1 MQNYCIVQF
10 LGGLNLLRRSSRKIS
25 LTMKLLFI
33 LIVCSFGLAY
43 ASDGYAQKTSITLKA
58 NDCTIEEVLHKIEL
72 ESGFG
77 FFVNSK
83 NLDLKRKVSVSVSN
97 KNIFQVLEQ
106 VFKGVGIEYK
116 VLDNKIVLAAKEK
129 DVAQQRKER
138 LIAGTV
144 KDKNGEP
151 LIGVSIREK
160 SSGEGTITDMDGNYT
175 LKVSGEQPILVFS
188 YIGYKTLDVPVGGQ
202 SNINVTMSDDTQV
215 IDEVVVTALG
225 IKREKKMLGY
235 AVQEIKSDQLN
246 KTGDPSVTSALQGK
260 VAGLQMNTAGTGLG
274 GSTKITIRLL

>member
-25 LTMKLLFI
+25 LSMKLLFI

-106 VFKGVGIEYK
+106 VFKGV
-116 VLDNKIVLAAKEK
+116 
-129 DVAQQRKER
+129 AQIQNS
-138 LIAGTV
+138 GFM
-144 KDKNGEP
+144 P
-151 LIGVSIREK
+151 LSELLGVSQI
-160 SSGEGTITDMDGNYT
+160 
-175 LKVSGEQPILVFS
+175 S
-188 YIGYKTLDVPVGGQ
+188 YQAADYHF
-202 SNINVTMSDDTQV
+202 V
-215 IDEVVVTALG
+215 IF
-225 IKREKKMLGY
+225 
-235 AVQEIKSDQLN
+235 
-246 KTGDPSVTSALQGK
+246 
-260 VAGLQMNTAGTGLG
+260 
-274 GSTKITIRLL
+274 

>member
-25 LTMKLLFI
+25 LSMKLLFI

-106 VFKGVGIEYK
+106 VFKGV
-116 VLDNKIVLAAKEK
+116 
-129 DVAQQRKER
+129 R
-138 LIAGTV
+138 
-144 KDKNGEP
+144 
-151 LIGVSIREK
+151 
-160 SSGEGTITDMDGNYT
+160 
-175 LKVSGEQPILVFS
+175 
-188 YIGYKTLDVPVGGQ
+188 
-202 SNINVTMSDDTQV
+202 
-215 IDEVVVTALG
+215 
-225 IKREKKMLGY
+225 
-235 AVQEIKSDQLN
+235 
-246 KTGDPSVTSALQGK
+246 
-260 VAGLQMNTAGTGLG
+260 
-274 GSTKITIRLL
+274 

>member
-25 LTMKLLFI
+25 LSMKLLFI

-160 SSGEGTITDMDGNYT
+160 SSGEGDG
-175 LKVSGEQPILVFS
+175 FH
-188 YIGYKTLDVPVGGQ
+188 
-202 SNINVTMSDDTQV
+202 
-215 IDEVVVTALG
+215 
-225 IKREKKMLGY
+225 
-235 AVQEIKSDQLN
+235 
-246 KTGDPSVTSALQGK
+246 
-260 VAGLQMNTAGTGLG
+260 
-274 GSTKITIRLL
+274 

>member
-72 ESGFG
+72 GSGFG

-83 NLDLKRKVSVSVSN
+83 NLDLKRKVSVSN

-160 SSGEGTITDMDGNYT
+160 SSGEGTITDMDGNYKLST
-175 LKVSGEQPILVFS
+175 SSANPVLVFS
-188 YIGYKTLDVPVGGQ
+188 YVGYQSKEVPA
-202 SNINVTMSDDTQV
+202 IHHV
-215 IDEVVVTALG
+215 IH
-225 IKREKKMLGY
+225 RY
-235 AVQEIKSDQLN
+235 S
-246 KTGDPSVTSALQGK
+246 S
-260 VAGLQMNTAGTGLG
+260 
-274 GSTKITIRLL
+274 